1 MKSNRKTRNRI
12 NKIKEL
18 KELETTTTKKELEE
32 LEIEKINKAIAIIP
46 KEIVLPYLLK
56 YVCQLIK
63 QAKEKEVSEK
73 FIRITET
80 LKDVVMKKK

>member
-18 KELETTTTKKELEE
+18 KELETTTKKELEE
-32 LEIEKINKAIAIIP
+32 LEIEKINKTIAIIP